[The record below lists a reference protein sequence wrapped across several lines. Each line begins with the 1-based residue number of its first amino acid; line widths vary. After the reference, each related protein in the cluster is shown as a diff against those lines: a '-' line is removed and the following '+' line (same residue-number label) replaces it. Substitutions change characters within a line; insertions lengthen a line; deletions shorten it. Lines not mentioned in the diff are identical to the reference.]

1 MVNKDDW
8 SNFLFF
14 FKCQNNAF
22 FIFKSKY
29 VFFLRYMNS
38 AESTEALDHYEVY
51 QSVSNGDW
59 GQILIA
65 WKVLSRH
72 PKIPAP

>member
-1 MVNKDDW
+1 MVTEDDW
-8 SNFLFF
+8 NNFWVFF
-14 FKCQNNAF
+14 LCQNNAF

-29 VFFLRYMNS
+29 VFSLQYMNG
-38 AESTEALDHYEVY
+38 AKSTEAPEQYAVC

-59 GQILIA
+59 GPILLS

-72 PKIPAP
+72 PKITAP